1 MENEKM
7 LTGIFDSHAHYDDAA
22 FEQDR
27 DAVLTGLPQKGVCGV
42 ICAASNL
49 ESAGQCIRLAER
61 YDFVYAAAGI
71 HGLDVETVRAD
82 SMERLAALLP
92 HRRVVA
98 VGEIGLD
105 YHYDTP
111 RDEQMR
117 LIRAQLALAKDF
129 DLPVI
134 LHDREAHAPMLELL
148 REFRPRGVVHCFS
161 GSVEMMRE
169 VVSLGLMIGLGGA
182 VTFKNAVQPVRVA
195 AEVPPDRLLLETDA
209 PYMTPVPLRGKR
221 NDSSLIAHTA
231 ERIAGIRGEEAQTV
245 VDRARENTCRLFR
258 IELPGPFACR

>member
-1 MENEKM
+1 M
-7 LTGIFDSHAHYDDAA
+7 LNGIFDSHAHYDDEA
-22 FEQDR
+22 FAEDR
-27 DAVLTGLPQKGVCGV
+27 GELLRALPQKGVCGV
-42 ICAASNL
+42 INAASNL
-49 ESAGQCIRLAER
+49 QSAEECIRLAEQ
-61 YDFVYAAAGI
+61 YDYFYAAAGI
-71 HGLDVETVRAD
+71 HGLDVETFRDD
-82 SMERLAALLP
+82 SMERLAALLA
-92 HRRVVA
+92 HKKVVA

-111 RDEQMR
+111 RDAQMR
-117 LIRAQLALAKDF
+117 LIRAQLALAKEF

-195 AEVPPDRLLLETDA
+195 EEVPPDRLLLETDA

-231 ERIAGIRGEEAQTV
+231 VRIAEIRGEDAQTV
-245 VDRARENTCRLFR
+245 VDRARENTCRLFG
-258 IELPGPFACR
+258 ITLPASPGER